1 MTAKIMSMMKGRRR
15 TPASRAVSLR
25 VNWKKIGI
33 MYMGTKITVPPIAVI
48 AKRMSIVLDLK
59 NSTGKIRRLVVVKM
73 A

>member
-33 MYMGTKITVPPIAVI
+33 IYIGTKIAVLPIAVI
-48 AKRMSIVLDLK
+48 AKRISIVLDLK
-59 NSTGKIRRLVVVKM
+59 NSTRKIRRLVVVKI